1 MKTMEHLTPSAKPI
15 ASPANRE
22 IVAHLE
28 RYGPVKLFALEARF
42 RNLALAQGK
51 GAPHWLVTRLN
62 DLREAGH
69 VHRLLDAHGNACWDV
84 VRESDAKEL
93 PEAPPENV
101 AQPRRVSMFGPE
113 WVPPKGPAMRP
124 GAMDYATVPSL
135 HMGQRR
141 PFRSGL

>member
-1 MKTMEHLTPSAKPI
+1 MSAVYQR
-15 ASPANRE
+15 PALSWIKRRARRLQRAYG
-22 IVAHLE
+22 VA
-28 RYGPVKLFALEARF
+28 RR
-42 RNLALAQGK
+42 LAIFDA
-51 GAPHWLVTRLN
+51 WLDY

-84 VRESDAKEL
+84 VRQSDAKEL